1 MIKSFLKKIIRIIAS
16 WVMYVQKRFLPKQIL
31 AAYQKGKFPM
41 MGRFGFLEWQSPKK
55 RTIIPFDER
64 FHIERELRRIIRK
77 NIFDVTF
84 DTAFREV
91 IEACAETKP
100 ERGDAWLSSTLIDAY
115 SQLHKSGYA
124 HSVEIWHD
132 GNLVGG
138 MYGVTI
144 GGFFSGEST
153 FHRKSNAGKVGMVYL
168 VEHLRKQ
175 GFVLHDAQ
183 FPSSLSNMFGGYEI
197 QRDEYMK
204 RLTEAIQ
211 LNVKF

>member
-1 MIKSFLKKIIRIIAS
+1 MIKRALKKIIRRVAY
-16 WVMYVQKRFLPKQIL
+16 WVMKMQKRSLPKKIL
-31 AAYQKGKFPM
+31 AAYREGKFPM
-41 MGRFGFLEWQSPKK
+41 MGRFGFLEWHSPKK

-64 FHIERELRRIIRK
+64 FHIEKELQRIIRK
-77 NIFDVTF
+77 NVFDVTF
-84 DTAFREV
+84 DLAFRKV
-91 IEACAETKP
+91 IEACAEAKP
-100 ERGDAWLSSTLIDAY
+100 ERGDVWLSSELMDAY
-115 SQLHKSGYA
+115 TQLHESGYA
-124 HSVEIWHD
+124 HSVEVWHD

-138 MYGVTI
+138 LYGVTI

-183 FPSSLSNMFGGYEI
+183 FPSSLSNMFGGYEVE
-197 QRDEYMK
+197 RDEYKK

-211 LNVKF
+211 LNVQF